1 MRRIAFILFLLV
13 AVGAAGGATWWFNY
27 RKSPSNE
34 LALYGNV
41 DLRQVELPFNDNERI
56 ADVHVQEGDHV
67 KRGQVLAELDT
78 GRLLPQ
84 VNQARAQVAA
94 QRQVVERLHNG
105 SRPEEIAQARA
116 NVASTAAD
124 ASNAHRQYDRLR
136 KISQQSSG
144 QAVSKEDLDN
154 AQAAAEVADAKQAAN
169 QQALELA
176 ILGPRKEEV
185 AENEAR
191 LQAQEA
197 QLAFLCRQL
206 TDAQLKAPM
215 DAVVRT
221 RLMEPGEMASP
232 QKAVFSLAIIDP
244 KWVRAYVSEVDLGKI
259 HPGMKASV
267 VVDSFPDR
275 RFEGWIG
282 FISPVAEFT
291 PKIVQTDELRTT
303 LVYEV
308 RVFVKDPSDD
318 LRLGMPATVLLTP
331 NPNSKTPAGTSP
343 AK

>member
-1 MRRIAFILFLLV
+1 LLI

-27 RKSPSNE
+27 RKPPSNE

-56 ADVHVQEGDHV
+56 AAVKVQEGDHV

-84 VNQARAQVAA
+84 VNQAQAQVAA

-124 ASNAHRQYDRLR
+124 ASNTHRQYDRLK

-169 QQALELA
+169 GTWGNGKLDVSRAVRKQGALGRLCGASSIHGGRCAHSGDTLALFGRWRLRFRGASHNGQVGRLFRIQQH
-176 ILGPRKEEV
+176 
-185 AENEAR
+185 
-191 LQAQEA
+191 
-197 QLAFLCRQL
+197 F
-206 TDAQLKAPM
+206 
-215 DAVVRT
+215 
-221 RLMEPGEMASP
+221 
-232 QKAVFSLAIIDP
+232 
-244 KWVRAYVSEVDLGKI
+244 
-259 HPGMKASV
+259 
-267 VVDSFPDR
+267 
-275 RFEGWIG
+275 
-282 FISPVAEFT
+282 
-291 PKIVQTDELRTT
+291 
-303 LVYEV
+303 
-308 RVFVKDPSDD
+308 
-318 LRLGMPATVLLTP
+318 
-331 NPNSKTPAGTSP
+331 
-343 AK
+343 